1 MEEFQITD
9 EEALAVVVS
18 AYRSLVMNQVSRQPQ
33 DTSRPSIVDWRFSGR
48 WWSAPVVAR
57 RARPW

>member
-1 MEEFQITD
+1 MDENQITD

-18 AYRSLVMNQVSRQPQ
+18 AYRALVMNQVARPSEAN
-33 DTSRPSIVDWRFSGR
+33 TRPSIVDWRFSGR

>member
-1 MEEFQITD
+1 MDEVRISD
-9 EEALAVVVS
+9 EEALAVVAS
-18 AYRSLVMNQVSRQPQ
+18 AYRALVMNRVAQPAEANR
-33 DTSRPSIVDWRFSGR
+33 RPSIVDWRFSGR